1 MLENIVLNKNSKG
14 INFEKGLYI
23 IATPIGNKNDI
34 TIRSFFLLSLAK
46 TVICEDTRV
55 TKNLF
60 KLLKIS
66 SKNKNW
72 ISYNDHSQTSKKK
85 KILTELTKNK
95 IVCLV
100 SDAGTPLI
108 SDPGYKLIQLVRQH
122 GHSIYSIPGPSS
134 VISSLVVS
142 GLQTDKFTF
151 LGFLPKNKNNYIKI
165 LRDFSITKSSLIL
178 FEKSTRLSF
187 FLTVLKDNFFSFK
200 LAIVREL
207 TKIYEEII
215 LIDQDNI
222 DDFIK
227 KKAKLKGEIT
237 IILEIFN
244 NKVKIYSDKE
254 LLKELKS
261 FKPSQVSAMI
271 SKKSSENREKI
282 YKRCINLLNKE
293 N

>member
-1 MLENIVLNKNSKG
+1 MLENIVLNKNSKD

-72 ISYNDHSQTSKKK
+72 ISYNDHSQTSKRN

-108 SDPGYKLIQLVRQH
+108 SDPGYKLIQLVRKH
-122 GHSIYSIPGPSS
+122 GHNIYSIPGPSS

-178 FEKSTRLSF
+178 FEKSNRLSF
-187 FLTVLKDNFFSFK
+187 FLTVLKANFFSFK

-227 KKAKLKGEIT
+227 KKVKLKGEIT
-237 IILEIFN
+237 IVLEIFN
-244 NKVKIYSDKE
+244 YKFKIYSDKE

-293 N
+293 K